1 MGVLRRGRINL
12 LHYRPQD
19 LSTGDNHPALFTA
32 VSDYASFHSL
42 EFFEIISLRV
52 GGLKTFWTIAI
63 WQVGGVD
70 GQMAM
75 ATPYPVVLCRQE
87 HELAMRAG
95 GHRSPSGSVSASLIV
110 SLDQKIIP
118 YGQKT
123 HAAARA

>member
-1 MGVLRRGRINL
+1 MTTWACYEEAVSTV
-12 LHYRPQD
+12 LHYRPQG

-95 GHRSPSGSVSASLIV
+95 GHSAYHPREVLE
-110 SLDQKIIP
+110 
-118 YGQKT
+118 
-123 HAAARA
+123 RR